1 MRLELPSKRVAV
13 NLLCSGALSPVSASE
28 QGLHFWRPDKKK
40 AAKAA
45 WHITRPY
52 TKASLGLVLFVRVVR
67 VAVFFQALHDI
78 CLRCVSPPVGLPAG
92 LILLSR
98 SHDA

>member
-67 VAVFFQALHDI
+67 VAVFFRRFMTYAFA
-78 CLRCVSPPVGLPAG
+78 VSRHQLVCQ
-92 LILLSR
+92 R
-98 SHDA
+98 V

>member
-1 MRLELPSKRVAV
+1 MRLELPSERVAV
-13 NLLCSGALSPVSASE
+13 NLLCSGALSLVSASE
-28 QGLHFWRPDKKK
+28 QGLHFWRPDKK

-67 VAVFFQALHDI
+67 VAVF
-78 CLRCVSPPVGLPAG
+78 SGT
-92 LILLSR
+92 S
-98 SHDA
+98 